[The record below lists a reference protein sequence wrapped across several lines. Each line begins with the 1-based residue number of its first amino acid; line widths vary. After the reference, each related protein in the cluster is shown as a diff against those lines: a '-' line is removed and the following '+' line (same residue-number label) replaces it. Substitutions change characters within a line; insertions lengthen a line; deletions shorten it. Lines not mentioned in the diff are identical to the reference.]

1 MKIDDRYSKTIQV
14 RIDPELLQ
22 ELKKEAN
29 RLNTDMSTYIRWCIR
44 TGIYLEELNTYIQ
57 TCDNERE

>member
-1 MKIDDRYSKTIQV
+1 MKVEDRYSKTLQV
-14 RIDPELLQ
+14 RIDPELLE
-22 ELKKEAN
+22 ELKNEAD

-44 TGIYLEELNTYIQ
+44 TGIYLEELNTYIR